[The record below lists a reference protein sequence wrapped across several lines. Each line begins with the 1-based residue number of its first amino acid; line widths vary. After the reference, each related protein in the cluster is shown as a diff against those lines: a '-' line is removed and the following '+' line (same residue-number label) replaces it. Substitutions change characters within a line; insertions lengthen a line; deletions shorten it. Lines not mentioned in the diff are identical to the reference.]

1 MLNNQTMTTL
11 TDLGLR
17 GMADAF
23 GEQLDSVGYL
33 ELSFEER
40 FGMLVD
46 REAMDREARRLTTRL
61 RAAKLRHQASLED
74 LDFRTPRGLDRST
87 IMSFS
92 SSHWIDAH
100 QNISVTGPTGVGKS
114 YLACALAFA
123 GIRSGHSAA
132 YRRAPALLSDLALAR
147 GDGRYLRVL
156 GTLSRAEILVID
168 DFGLSALKGNE
179 ASDLLE
185 VLEDRSERKSTI
197 VTSQLPIDSWHEALG
212 DPTISDAVLDRLLC
226 NAHILSMTGASM
238 RTKKSKVAK
247 SADETP

>member
-17 GMADAF
+17 GMAEAYS
-23 GEQLDSVGYL
+23 EQLGSIQYL

-61 RAAKLRHQASLED
+61 RAAKLRRQASLED

-87 IMSFS
+87 IMGFS
-92 SSHWIDAH
+92 SSHWVDAH
-100 QNISVTGPTGVGKS
+100 QNILVTGPTGVGKS
-114 YLACALAFA
+114 YLGCALAFA

-156 GTLSRAEILVID
+156 GSLSRA
-168 DFGLSALKGNE
+168 
-179 ASDLLE
+179 
-185 VLEDRSERKSTI
+185 
-197 VTSQLPIDSWHEALG
+197 
-212 DPTISDAVLDRLLC
+212 
-226 NAHILSMTGASM
+226 
-238 RTKKSKVAK
+238 
-247 SADETP
+247 